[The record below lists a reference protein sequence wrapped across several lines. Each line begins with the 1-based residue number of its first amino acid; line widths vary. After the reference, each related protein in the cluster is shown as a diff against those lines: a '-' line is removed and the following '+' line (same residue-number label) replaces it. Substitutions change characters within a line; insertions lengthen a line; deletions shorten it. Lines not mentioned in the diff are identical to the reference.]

1 MSSAVTPQQRAP
13 RKGNDA
19 SPSPSSPDSAD
30 GTDSTPPAVSPDP
43 IGPVEPPSAA
53 TQPGDPVP
61 DPGTAK
67 KDPGSTPVGVAAP
80 EAASH
85 GPRGPAKRHP
95 QPESFDDLA
104 RKVAQAEPR
113 RGSMLQP
120 PPAWQPDEVTLGF
133 AMVTDQA
140 GGVSELP
147 EPTLLA
153 TILVAVENDRRG
165 LLHRLAS
172 RAEEEIEAIANVYWP
187 LVVLPGRTA
196 PQVAIFDGTGV
207 WKRSFRYTLLP
218 QVDEVPK
225 LLDGDLPPTEYL
237 ARIHNI
243 LPQLA
248 QDPGAEV
255 LTVEGFLPVDPPL
268 LFDIL
273 THSDFRSDPKSP
285 HAGFLPARHDL
296 IWYNETVDQMYRW
309 LERFDADLEKLGSVR
324 RQTQVILEGAERR
337 LAEES
342 RRIEVERQQRV
353 AQATSQAEAEVVRVQ
368 SAHGAQVQLHLRR
381 IREAQAAIAHGE
393 TSASTADTL
402 AFRAT
407 HRRAEGEAHSL
418 RRKQAEKLVR
428 DANRAGAESR
438 NEIEKIHARERAD
451 LEQAVSQVTEVERRF
466 ARTLADHEL
475 FRDEFA
481 AAGADLLHAIDGQT
495 AARSAQKNL
504 LAGYFLPVASLS
516 GTRVVW
522 FPLWVATLRGPG
534 STRQIVFPPM
544 RVLSEK
550 RLGGTLRQ
558 LFGGVVLPVEPRTA
572 HFDQVLRT
580 TMEDA
585 LRKDPWLSSATL
597 ELTRAADVLV
607 DPDVLER
614 LQIGLATLQREGWI
628 TRRQEESFLAAY
640 VERAKR
646 KARASLSGSPPVVPG
661 TAAAPPPTE
670 EAPGRVS
677 TEAQRQLP
685 GTDPPSNGAAHP

>member
-1 MSSAVTPQQRAP
+1 
-13 RKGNDA
+13 
-19 SPSPSSPDSAD
+19 
-30 GTDSTPPAVSPDP
+30 
-43 IGPVEPPSAA
+43 
-53 TQPGDPVP
+53 
-61 DPGTAK
+61 
-67 KDPGSTPVGVAAP
+67 
-80 EAASH
+80 
-85 GPRGPAKRHP
+85 
-95 QPESFDDLA
+95 
-104 RKVAQAEPR
+104 
-113 RGSMLQP
+113 MLQP

-172 RAEEEIEAIANVYWP
+172 RAEEEIEAIANVFWP

-218 QVDEVPK
+218 QVDQVPK
-225 LLDGDLPPTEYL
+225 LLEGDIPPTECL
-237 ARIHNI
+237 ARIRNI

-248 QDPGAEV
+248 QDPGADV

-268 LFDIL
+268 LFDVL
-273 THSDFRSDPKSP
+273 THSEFRSDPKSP

-324 RQTQVILEGAERR
+324 RQTEVILEAAERR

-342 RRIEVERQQRV
+342 RRIEVERQERV
-353 AQATSQAEAEVVRVQ
+353 AHATSQAEAEVARLQ
-368 SAHGAQVQLHLRR
+368 SAHGAQVQLHLRK

-393 TSASTADTL
+393 TSVSTADTL

-428 DANRAGAESR
+428 DANRTGAESR
-438 NEIEKIHARERAD
+438 NEIEKIHARERAE
-451 LEQAVSQVTEVERRF
+451 LEQAVAQVTEVERRF

-544 RVLSEK
+544 RVLAEK
-550 RLGGTLRQ
+550 SLGGTLRQ

-572 HFDQVLRT
+572 QFDQVLRT

-585 LRKDPWLSSATL
+585 LRKDPWLSAATR

-628 TRRQEESFLAAY
+628 TRRQEEGFLEAY

-646 KARASLSGSPPVVPG
+646 KARASLSGSPPISPG
-661 TAAAPPPTE
+661 TTASPPQTE
-670 EAPGRVS
+670 EAPRS
-677 TEAQRQLP
+677 APSEPQPQPR
-685 GTDPPSNGAAHP
+685 GTDPP